1 MAAKATSKSTTKASA
16 KSSAKSGAKT
26 GAKSG
31 TRSGAKAAAK
41 STGKAAAKASA
52 KDASD
57 ETPKAAPKTASKSA
71 AKGSTSNKL
80 MRVFKQD
87 DASFDDD
94 WFGICNRRVDSV
106 LDVEQEVSRI
116 IAAVREGGDETLFGF
131 VKQFDGAD
139 LSSLEVTKHEWDD
152 ACDQV
157 DSADRAA
164 IGKAAMRVREFHRK
178 RIPSSWE
185 MREEGGG
192 YMGQRVRPLSRVGL
206 YVPGGKA
213 VYPSSVIMNAVP
225 ASVVEVPEIVMT
237 TPPEKDGSL
246 RPEVLMAARVA
257 GVHRVFKM
265 GGAHAVAALAYGTES
280 VPRVDKITGPGS
292 VWVAT
297 AKKQV
302 FGQVGIDSEAGP
314 TEVCVVADRSAT
326 PAWLAADL
334 ISQAEHDELA
344 QAVLIT
350 HVKSLVPRVQEQI
363 ARQIKSLDRCELAT
377 RSIRERGAI
386 IVTKNLAESI
396 RLSEEYASEHLI
408 LAVEDPEKAAKE
420 IQNAGAIFMGHYTPV
435 AVGDYMAG
443 PNHVLPTGGT
453 SRFFSP
459 LGVEDFIKR
468 TSFMKFEPPKL
479 RELGAD
485 IVRLANV
492 EGLTGHGASVELRL
506 QKIRRARR
514 EREAARDL
522 EL

>member
-1 MAAKATSKSTTKASA
+1 MAAKATT
-16 KSSAKSGAKT
+16 
-26 GAKSG
+26 
-31 TRSGAKAAAK
+31 
-41 STGKAAAKASA
+41 
-52 KDASD
+52 
-57 ETPKAAPKTASKSA
+57 
-71 AKGSTSNKL
+71 KL

-87 DASFDDD
+87 DANFTENWESV
-94 WFGICNRRVDSV
+94 CNRRIDSV
-106 LDVEQEVSRI
+106 LDVEKDVAKI
-116 IAAVREGGDETLFGF
+116 IADVRSGGDDALRGF
-131 VKQFDGAD
+131 IKKFDGAT
-139 LSSLEVTKHEWDD
+139 LTSFEVTNDEWDE
-152 ACDQV
+152 ACDRV

-206 YVPGGKA
+206 YVPGGTA
-213 VYPSSVIMNAVP
+213 IYPSSVIMNAIP
-225 ASVVEVPEIVMT
+225 ASVVEVPEILMA
-237 TPPEKDGSL
+237 TPPGADGSI

-265 GGAHAVAALAYGTES
+265 GGAHAIGAMAFGTES

-297 AKKQV
+297 AKRQV

-314 TEVCVVADRSAT
+314 TEVCIIADRSAT

-350 HVKSLVPRVQEQI
+350 HVKALVPRVQEQI
-363 ARQIKSLDRCELAT
+363 ARQIKALDRCAIAT
-377 RSIRERGAI
+377 KSIKTRGAI
-386 IVTKNLAESI
+386 IVTKNLAESV
-396 RLSEEYASEHLI
+396 RLSEEYASEHLV
-408 LAVEDPEKAAKE
+408 LAVEDPEKTSKE
-420 IQNAGAIFMGHYTPV
+420 IGNAGAIFLGHYTPV

-459 LGVEDFIKR
+459 LGVEDFMKR
-468 TSFMKFEPPKL
+468 TTFMKFEPPKL

-485 IVRLANV
+485 IVRLAAV

-514 EREAARDL
+514 EREAAREV

>member
-1 MAAKATSKSTTKASA
+1 MAA
-16 KSSAKSGAKT
+16 KSSAK
-26 GAKSG
+26 
-31 TRSGAKAAAK
+31 
-41 STGKAAAKASA
+41 
-52 KDASD
+52 
-57 ETPKAAPKTASKSA
+57 
-71 AKGSTSNKL
+71 L
-80 MRVFKQD
+80 MRVIKSDSVNFAEEWREVCD
-87 DASFDDD
+87 
-94 WFGICNRRVDSV
+94 RRVDSV
-106 LDVEQEVSRI
+106 MDVEKDVAKI
-116 IAAVREGGDETLFGF
+116 IADVRSRGDEALRGF
-131 VKQFDGAD
+131 IKKFDGPA
-139 LSSLEVTKHEWDD
+139 LEEFEVTPEEWDE
-152 ACDQV
+152 ACEQV

-192 YMGQRVRPLSRVGL
+192 YMGQRVRPLARVGL

-213 VYPSSVIMNAVP
+213 VYPSSVVMNAIP
-225 ASVVEVPEIVMT
+225 ASVVEVPEIVMA
-237 TPPEKDGSL
+237 TPPGADGTI

-314 TEVCVVADRSAT
+314 TEVAIVADRSAT
-326 PAWLAADL
+326 PAWIAADL

-344 QAVLIT
+344 QSVLIT
-350 HVKSLVPRVQEQI
+350 HVKALATRVQEQI
-363 ARQIKSLDRCELAT
+363 TKQLKELDRSDIAT
-377 RSIRERGAI
+377 KSIKARGAI
-386 IVTKNLAESI
+386 IQTRNLDES
-396 RLSEEYASEHLI
+396 LKLADEYASEHLV
-408 LAVEDPEKAAKE
+408 LAIEDPEKAAKTVE
-420 IQNAGAIFMGHYTPV
+420 NAGAIFLGHYTPV
-435 AVGDYMAG
+435 AVGDYIAG

-453 SRFFSP
+453 ARFFSP
-459 LGVEDFIKR
+459 LSVEDFLKR
-468 TSFMKFEPPKL
+468 TTFMKFEPPKL

-514 EREAARDL
+514 EREAAREV

>member
-1 MAAKATSKSTTKASA
+1 MAAKATA
-16 KSSAKSGAKT
+16 
-26 GAKSG
+26 
-31 TRSGAKAAAK
+31 
-41 STGKAAAKASA
+41 
-52 KDASD
+52 
-57 ETPKAAPKTASKSA
+57 
-71 AKGSTSNKL
+71 KL
-80 MRVFKQD
+80 MNVIKT
-87 DASFDDD
+87 DATTFAEA
-94 WFGICNRRVDSV
+94 WQKVCGRREDSV
-106 LDVEQEVSRI
+106 LDVEADVAKI
-116 IAAVREGGDETLFGF
+116 IASVRSGGDEAVLGF
-131 VKQFDGAD
+131 VKKFDHAKLD
-139 LSSLEVTKHEWDD
+139 VLEVTKDEWDD

-164 IGKAAMRVREFHRK
+164 IGKAAMRIREFHRK

-192 YMGQRVRPLSRVGL
+192 YMGQRVRPLARVGL

-213 VYPSSVIMNAVP
+213 VYPSSVLMNAIP
-225 ASVVEVPEIVMT
+225 ASVVEVPEIIMA
-237 TPPEKDGSL
+237 TPPGKDGSI

-265 GGAHAVAALAYGTES
+265 GGAHAVAALAYGTDS
-280 VPRVDKITGPGS
+280 VPRVDKIVGPGN

-314 TEVCVVADRSAT
+314 TEVCIVADRSAT

-334 ISQAEHDELA
+334 LSQAEHDELA

-350 HVKSLVPRVQEQI
+350 HVKGLVTRVQDQLKRQLAALDKADI
-363 ARQIKSLDRCELAT
+363 AEK
-377 RSIRERGAI
+377 SIRARGAI
-386 IVTKNLAESI
+386 VVTKNLDESM
-396 RLSEEYASEHLI
+396 RLANEYASEHLV
-408 LAVEDPEKAAKE
+408 LAVEDPEKTSKDVE
-420 IQNAGAIFMGHYTPV
+420 NAGAIFMGHYTPV
-435 AVGDYMAG
+435 AVGDYIAG

-453 SRFFSP
+453 ARFFSP
-459 LGVEDFIKR
+459 LSVEDFLKR

-514 EREAARDL
+514 EREAAREV